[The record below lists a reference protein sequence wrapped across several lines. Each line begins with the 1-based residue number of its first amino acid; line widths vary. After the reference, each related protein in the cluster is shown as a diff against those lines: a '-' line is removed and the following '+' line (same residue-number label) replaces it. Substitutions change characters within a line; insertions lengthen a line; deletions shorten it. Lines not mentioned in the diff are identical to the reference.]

1 MSDHGVPSEFQGRIA
16 VIDTQISASLVESLS
31 GKKVPARTVTQSG
44 VYESGFPDQ
53 LSHGTVCTALAA
65 ENFPK
70 AELLAVSAGL
80 DSRAS
85 VEDVCAALS
94 WCSSQN
100 IDALFMSMGVTQGL
114 DAPMLCKASQLLA
127 AGGTSL
133 FCASS
138 NNGLLTFPAACP
150 WAINIWQG
158 PYGAGVWRYKPQWGM
173 GVAVGDF
180 SSSLLERLGKSD
192 PIYRQRTT
200 SMAVSFAAAEIMRV
214 GSVADLPKFPFSIKG
229 SKGDLE
235 EWNIPI
241 IRILGERGN
250 LPLLMNRFLQEDYWA
265 VFASPNIETNWP
277 EMRVQVKSISELAS
291 LMPHLQKVNLLFLE
305 MEDENG
311 GSDVPWDLEVNL
323 DAEPLSVIFQKI
335 KQAFS

>member
-114 DAPMLCKASQLLA
+114 DAPMLCKAAQLLA

-133 FCASS
+133 FAPPAIMVYLHFRRLVPGPSIFGKVHTGREYGDTS
-138 NNGLLTFPAACP
+138 RNGE
-150 WAINIWQG
+150 WMWQ
-158 PYGAGVWRYKPQWGM
+158 
-173 GVAVGDF
+173 
-180 SSSLLERLGKSD
+180 
-192 PIYRQRTT
+192 
-200 SMAVSFAAAEIMRV
+200 
-214 GSVADLPKFPFSIKG
+214 
-229 SKGDLE
+229 
-235 EWNIPI
+235 
-241 IRILGERGN
+241 
-250 LPLLMNRFLQEDYWA
+250 
-265 VFASPNIETNWP
+265 
-277 EMRVQVKSISELAS
+277 
-291 LMPHLQKVNLLFLE
+291 
-305 MEDENG
+305 
-311 GSDVPWDLEVNL
+311 
-323 DAEPLSVIFQKI
+323 
-335 KQAFS
+335 